1 MVQIGTIKLQ
11 TTTGS
16 IEVPVFE
23 IADVQN
29 ESLRVQTQNN
39 GVGALNLV
47 DPSKAELN
55 QVRVQTQSNGVLAV
69 STTIGTVLET
79 DTVLNGGNI
88 NLKIYE
94 DTDGDGQPENTET
107 VSLNDGSTS
116 QSLEQIKADPENEIW
131 FEVEKETSSV
141 DTTPELQRVRI
152 A

>member
-29 ESLRVQTQNN
+29 ESLRVQTENS

-47 DPSKAELN
+47 DPSNAELN

-88 NLKIYE
+88 KLRIHE

-107 VSLNDGSTS
+107 VSLNDGITS
-116 QSLEQIKADPENEIW
+116 QSLSQIKADPENEIW